1 MEEITQ
7 EDCWIVISSFFDDKG
22 LVRQQLDSFDE
33 FVKNTIQEIVD
44 ETEELILE
52 SPAAYGA
59 EEEVNTRFII
69 KFGQIYVSKPTV
81 IEADGSTTIM
91 FPQEARLRNLTY
103 SGPLYVDMKKEIRI
117 ADPNSIENQGITD
130 PNEMTWEVQDG
141 DEDYQKVFIGK
152 LPIMLKSSY
161 CQLNGLGEKDMFAV
175 GECPYDQVLCK
186 ILNVQG
192 WLFYNKWL

>member
-52 SPAAYGA
+52 SPVAYGS
-59 EEEVNTRFII
+59 EDEVNTRFII

-117 ADPNSIENQGITD
+117 ADPNSIENQGLTD
-130 PNEMTWEVQDG
+130 PNDMTWEVQDG

-161 CQLNGLGEKDMFAV
+161 CQLNGLGEKDMYAV
-175 GECPYDQVLCK
+175 GECPYDQVLINSNQK
-186 ILNVQG
+186 G
-192 WLFYNKWL
+192 WLCYNKWF